1 MELNLIE
8 RAAYWSFRKV
18 INGYARVFA
27 SGLFHLES
35 RQDRFESE
43 VKQVSDVFT
52 FPAFIHSG
60 TLFHNDP
67 MIFTFSSP
75 VHFARLF

>member
-52 FPAFIHSG
+52 RSFVNLDG
-60 TLFHNDP
+60 
-67 MIFTFSSP
+67 
-75 VHFARLF
+75 RLKALESKGGQ